1 MKKDRLSLLAII
13 SEIERELENLKDFQ
27 SELDSIK
34 NKKGIIYTR
43 ARGSILHD
51 FYNFCERI
59 FKKIALEINEGYE
72 ETERW
77 HKVLLYRMTIP
88 LKDIRPQVI
97 SEELA
102 AELDEYLAF
111 RHLFR
116 SIYGFELKGDRIDHL
131 AEKFGGVSR
140 RFAEEMGAFLEH
152 LRKELEAL
160 SPNKK

>member
-1 MKKDRLSLLAII
+1 
-13 SEIERELENLKDFQ
+13 
-27 SELDSIK
+27 
-34 NKKGIIYTR
+34 
-43 ARGSILHD
+43 
-51 FYNFCERI
+51 
-59 FKKIALEINEGYE
+59 
-72 ETERW
+72 
-77 HKVLLYRMTIP
+77 MTIP

-152 LRKELEAL
+152 LRKELEERCIEVSSML
-160 SPNKK
+160 SRLISARSKTFSH

>member
-1 MKKDRLSLLAII
+1 MKDRLFLLAII

-34 NKKGIIYTR
+34 DKKGIIYTR
-43 ARGSILHD
+43 SRGSIIHD
-51 FYNFCERI
+51 FYNCCERI
-59 FKKIALEINEGYE
+59 FKKIAIEINEGCE

-77 HKVLLYRMTIP
+77 HKVLLYKMTIP

-102 AELDEYLAF
+102 ADLDEYLAF

-116 SIYGFELKGDRIDHL
+116 SIYGFELKGDRIDRL

-140 RFAEEMGAFLEH
+140 RFAEEMREFLGY
-152 LRKELEAL
+152 LRKELEAI
-160 SPNKK
+160 S